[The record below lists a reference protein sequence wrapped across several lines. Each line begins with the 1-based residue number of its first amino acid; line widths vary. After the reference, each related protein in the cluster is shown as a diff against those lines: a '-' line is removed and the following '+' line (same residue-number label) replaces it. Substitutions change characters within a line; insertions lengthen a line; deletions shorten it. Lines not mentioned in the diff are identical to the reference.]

1 LPAETPPG
9 FAAAPVIDELG
20 TTPTPPAPLPAAAA
34 RGLHFF
40 WWLAAAVLGLD
51 QVTKALIRAHL
62 QQFDSVTIIPNLLDF
77 THVEN
82 NGVAFGYFNDTALP
96 FKGGLTSALA
106 IIALIGIGLYARHI
120 RREELM
126 ARIGLSLILGGAVG
140 NLIDRLRVGYVD
152 DFVDV
157 YVRGW
162 HFWAFN
168 VADAS
173 ITIGA
178 ILVFLDLLLVARHA
192 SDPV

>member
-1 LPAETPPG
+1 MPAETPPG
-9 FAAAPVIDELG
+9 LEPASVTTDREGAAPQAG
-20 TTPTPPAPLPAAAA
+20 PPPA

-40 WWLAAAVLGLD
+40 WWLAAGVLAVD
-51 QVTKALIRAHL
+51 QATKALVRAHL
-62 QQFDSVTIIPNLLDF
+62 PEFDSVRVIPNLMDF
-77 THVEN
+77 THVQN
-82 NGVAFGYFNDTALP
+82 KGVAFGYLNDTALP
-96 FKGGLTSALA
+96 FKGGLTAALA
-106 IIALIGIGLYARHI
+106 IVALIGIGLYARHI
-120 RREELM
+120 RREEWM

-157 YVRGW
+157 YFRGW

-192 SDPV
+192 SDSV